1 MARVLDQRGDRV
13 QRLQEARD
21 ALAALLANSI
31 ATDLRERERGSDA
44 SADDDDFVDLAQE
57 VAIQEDREAVLDVL
71 RRDMKAFDQAW
82 QRPRPERT
90 ASARI
95 AETASRQS
103 AWSSCRK
110 PRCASRARLAAS
122 ALGSALVRAHA
133 R

>member
-82 QRPRPERT
+82 QKAEAGTYGVCEDCGDGISAERLEFMPEAT
-90 ASARI
+90 LCVPCQARR
-95 AETASRQS
+95 ER
-103 AWSSCRK
+103 AWFG
-110 PRCASRARLAAS
+110 AR
-122 ALGSALVRAHA
+122 
-133 R
+133 

>member
-1 MARVLDQRGDRV
+1 MARELEHRVDRV

-71 RRDMKAFDQAW
+71 RRDLRAFDQAW
-82 QRPRPERT
+82 QKAEAGTYGVCEDCGEGISVERLEFVPEATLCVACQTRRER
-90 ASARI
+90 AWFGAR
-95 AETASRQS
+95 
-103 AWSSCRK
+103 
-110 PRCASRARLAAS
+110 
-122 ALGSALVRAHA
+122 
-133 R
+133 

>member
-1 MARVLDQRGDRV
+1 MARDLGQRVDRV

-71 RRDMKAFDQAW
+71 RRDMRAFDQAW
-82 QRPRPERT
+82 QKAEAGTYGVCEDCGEGISAERLEFMPEATLCIACQTRHDR
-90 ASARI
+90 AWFGAR
-95 AETASRQS
+95 
-103 AWSSCRK
+103 
-110 PRCASRARLAAS
+110 
-122 ALGSALVRAHA
+122 
-133 R
+133 

>member
-1 MARVLDQRGDRV
+1 MARELDQRVDRV

-82 QRPRPERT
+82 QKAEAGTYGVCEDCGGGISAERLEFMPEAT
-90 ASARI
+90 LCVPCQARR
-95 AETASRQS
+95 ER
-103 AWSSCRK
+103 AWFG
-110 PRCASRARLAAS
+110 AR
-122 ALGSALVRAHA
+122 
-133 R
+133 

>member
-1 MARVLDQRGDRV
+1 MASELEQRVDRV

-71 RRDMKAFDQAW
+71 RRDMRAFDQAW
-82 QRPRPERT
+82 QKAEAGTYGVCEDCGDGISAERLEFMPEAT
-90 ASARI
+90 LCVPCQARR
-95 AETASRQS
+95 ER
-103 AWSSCRK
+103 AWFG
-110 PRCASRARLAAS
+110 AR
-122 ALGSALVRAHA
+122 
-133 R
+133 

>member
-1 MARVLDQRGDRV
+1 MARELDRRVDRV

-21 ALAALLANSI
+21 ALASLLANSI

-82 QRPRPERT
+82 QKAEAGTYGVCEDCGGGISAERLEFMPEAT
-90 ASARI
+90 LCVPCQARR
-95 AETASRQS
+95 ER
-103 AWSSCRK
+103 AWFG
-110 PRCASRARLAAS
+110 AR
-122 ALGSALVRAHA
+122 
-133 R
+133 